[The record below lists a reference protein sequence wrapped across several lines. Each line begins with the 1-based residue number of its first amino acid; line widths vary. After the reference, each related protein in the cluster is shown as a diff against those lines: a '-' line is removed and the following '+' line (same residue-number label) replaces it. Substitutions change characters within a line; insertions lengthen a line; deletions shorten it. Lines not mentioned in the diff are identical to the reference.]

1 MRRGIP
7 GGLTIS
13 IIHTEVALCSRR
25 ALIAALHLKQ
35 ETCDAAIWKLFRENG
50 GKFMNLLLG
59 SPDINNDKQR
69 DR

>member
-50 GKFMNLLLG
+50 GNL
-59 SPDINNDKQR
+59 
-69 DR
+69 